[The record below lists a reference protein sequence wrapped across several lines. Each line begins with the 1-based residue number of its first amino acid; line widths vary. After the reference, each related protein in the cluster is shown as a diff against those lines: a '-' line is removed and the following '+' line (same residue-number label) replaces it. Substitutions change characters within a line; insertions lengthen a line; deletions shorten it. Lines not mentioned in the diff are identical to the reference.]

1 MTFQFQEIIIQI
13 AAFGSAGAFA
23 VAGIGMFAKGWQGYE
38 QRYIKGAERRLDD
51 LYLTIPTYLLI
62 YLSVLS
68 FLLLALLAGTLFN
81 NLIVGIIF
89 GLLGLLAPEALVR
102 LLKRRRRLRFG
113 VQLVD
118 SLMSMSNALRTGF
131 SLPQAFELIQREMP
145 DPISQEFRL
154 MNTEVRL
161 GVSMEDSMQH
171 MLERMPSEDLD
182 LVITAINI
190 SHEVGGNL
198 TEVFDNIAQ
207 TIRERHRLEG
217 KIQSLTAMG
226 KMQAG
231 IICSLPILMA
241 LALNFTNPELM
252 QPLLHKP
259 LGWCMFG
266 TIVIL
271 ELCGILVIRKIVRI
285 DI

>member
-1 MTFQFQEIIIQI
+1 MILSATV
-13 AAFGSAGAFA
+13 GSAGAFA
-23 VAGIGMFAKGWQGYE
+23 IAGMGMFAKGWDGYE

-51 LYLTIPTYLLI
+51 LYLTIPTHILI

-68 FLLLALLAGTLFN
+68 FALLALLAGTLFN
-81 NLIVGIIF
+81 SLIVGIIF
-89 GLLGLLAPEALVR
+89 GLLGLLAPEVLVR
-102 LLKRRRRLRFG
+102 TLRKRRRVKFG

-118 SLMSMSNALRTGF
+118 ALMSMSNALRTGF
-131 SLPQAFELIQREMP
+131 SLPQGFELVQREMD

-190 SHEVGGNL
+190 SHEVGGGL
-198 TEVFDNIAQ
+198 TEVFDNISK
-207 TIRERHRLEG
+207 TIRERQRLEG
-217 KIQSLTAMG
+217 KINSLTAMG

-252 QPLLHKP
+252 KPLLHTP
-259 LGWCMFG
+259 LGWCLFG
-266 TIVIL
+266 TILVL
-271 ELCGILVIRKIVRI
+271 EVCGILVIRKIIRI